1 MWGGNK
7 GSDRNIASVLGGRTG
22 TDNNDAIRGR
32 EARMV
37 RLPDGKRQ
45 PAACRRR
52 WEDNIKRDLNDIRW
66 EERGGIDILAQ

>member
-1 MWGGNK
+1 
-7 GSDRNIASVLGGRTG
+7 
-22 TDNNDAIRGR
+22 
-32 EARMV
+32 MV